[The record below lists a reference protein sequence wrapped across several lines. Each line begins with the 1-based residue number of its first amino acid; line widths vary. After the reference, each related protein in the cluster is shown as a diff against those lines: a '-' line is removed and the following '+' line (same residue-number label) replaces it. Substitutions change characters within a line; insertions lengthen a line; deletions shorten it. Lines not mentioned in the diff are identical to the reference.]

1 LTVST
6 SPDRSINVFERCCSA
21 VKNNQITTG
30 SADGSPPPLNRNGKS
45 LASPHFFHDY
55 SGIISMKISGER
67 SESAESIW

>member
-1 LTVST
+1 
-6 SPDRSINVFERCCSA
+6 

-55 SGIISMKISGER
+55 SCIISMKISGER